1 MFRVQFRDA
10 ADRSTVIADT
20 MFLPF
25 DPRDQ
30 KEIRL
35 RRRAN
40 DSRHQTYRVVDHI
53 YEIVTDDPGESGI
66 VILVTPVRT

>member
-10 ADRSTVIADT
+10 GKPDKILVNT

-35 RRRAN
+35 RRRAK
-40 DSRHQTYRVVDHI
+40 DDKHVSYRVIDHI
-53 YEIVTDDPGESGI
+53 YEIVEDNPGESGI
-66 VILVTPVRT
+66 VLLVSQI